1 VLPSLDLNLLDRGGK
16 KALEKLPMTK
26 EGFVKLQEELDRL
39 RRVERPQALQ
49 AMNEAAAHGDISDN
63 ADYRVAKERRDY
75 VESRIKELDDK
86 LARAQVIDTRD
97 LATDKVVFGCTVLLG
112 ETEADRRVKYK
123 IVGAHEADIRAGR
136 ISVNSPVAKAL
147 IGHRLGELIR
157 VTVPS
162 GTKEYEILEISSE

>member
-1 VLPSLDLNLLDRGGK
+1 
-16 KALEKLPMTK
+16 MTK

-86 LARAQVIDTRD
+86 LARAQVIETRD
-97 LATDKVVFGCTVLLG
+97 LVTDKVVFGCTVLLG
-112 ETEADRRVKYK
+112 EMESDRQVKYK

-147 IGHRLGELIR
+147 IGHRLGDTIQ

-162 GTKEYEILEISSE
+162 GKKEYRILAITSE

>member
-1 VLPSLDLNLLDRGGK
+1 
-16 KALEKLPMTK
+16 LEKLPMTK
-26 EGFVKLQEELDRL
+26 EGFAKLQEEVDRL

-75 VESRIKELDDK
+75 VESRIKELDDR

-112 ETEADRRVKYK
+112 ETEADRQVKYR

-136 ISVNSPVAKAL
+136 ISIHSPVGKAL
-147 IGHRLGELIR
+147 IGHRLGDIIQ
-157 VTVPS
+157 VSVPS

>member
-1 VLPSLDLNLLDRGGK
+1 
-16 KALEKLPMTK
+16 
-26 EGFVKLQEELDRL
+26 
-39 RRVERPQALQ
+39 
-49 AMNEAAAHGDISDN
+49 MNEAAAHGDISDN

-86 LARAQVIDTRD
+86 LARAQVIETRD
-97 LATDKVVFGCTVLLG
+97 LVTDKVVFGCTVLLG
-112 ETEADRRVKYK
+112 EMESDRQVKYK

-147 IGHRLGELIR
+147 IGHRLGDTIQ

-162 GTKEYEILEISSE
+162 GKKEYRILAITSE

>member
-1 VLPSLDLNLLDRGGK
+1 M
-16 KALEKLPMTK
+16 EKLPMTK
-26 EGFVKLQEELDRL
+26 EGFAKLQEELDRL
-39 RRVERPQALQ
+39 RRVDRPQVLQ

-86 LARAQVIDTRD
+86 LARAQVIDIRD
-97 LATDKVVFGCTVLLG
+97 LSTDKVVFGCTVLLG
-112 ETEADRRVKYK
+112 ETEADRRVKYR

-147 IGHRLGELIR
+147 IGHRLGDIVQ